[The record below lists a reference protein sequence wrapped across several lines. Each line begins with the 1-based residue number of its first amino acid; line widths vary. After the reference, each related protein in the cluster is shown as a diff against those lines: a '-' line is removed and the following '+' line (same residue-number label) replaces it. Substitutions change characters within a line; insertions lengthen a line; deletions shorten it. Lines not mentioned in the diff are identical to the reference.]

1 MILSGILA
9 AVGVL
14 CCALMILLLRKEKLP
29 KAWGV
34 SLLVCSFILGCFGT
48 AGVVRQFQKRT
59 EEYSYIYLALRYLER
74 QQPDPAALYLKRVT
88 EYKGYH
94 LTAAQALLEQV
105 RGNDTV
111 AQLRMDIL
119 EDLQDGSEGQKNGLI
134 RLRTWTLME
143 NGLESVSTSLRTQLP
158 ISTGKKQQLDQSF
171 AMETGGAYTGDYT
184 QDSSDSEESL
194 ILQINQS
201 LGWQDWY
208 GAMNAA
214 VELVEQKPSASNR
227 LLLAEVIADV
237 TYGNGT
243 INTYQFARDGVP
255 VEKDTQ
261 AQESETLLI
270 QYQTLMDELTLL
282 EQEMTLAGESERES
296 LAERSTVLSE
306 EAQDTLLQ
314 AENIFAFRA
323 LNSIADIHSLEA
335 QVVRAKLYYAMR
347 NYQQAIETLT
357 DASSSVSSYLSN
369 NQALVHSLQ
378 LVQQVYE
385 SDAEI
390 GVDTP
395 EFREEMQILF
405 GSTHPQLIQ
414 LGLTPLATSFVE
426 RIVSDQKTYG
436 TGLYVVGLDASQYP
450 KIRVQLGGQS
460 EIIESIVN
468 RHMITIHDTR
478 MTIETYEVE
487 YTSQGEGLNSI
498 CFVVDTSGSMGGGP
512 IQDAREALNQFL
524 DEMPRNMEASLVK
537 FESSATTLVEL
548 TSSVASLKNAVG
560 GLNGGGGTDITSG
573 IAEGTNALNHARG
586 ARTMIMMTDG
596 QSNVDMSVVQAAV
609 DQGITI
615 FTIGFGDVNDDL
627 LQGIADMSGGQ
638 YIRADS
644 STELVNVYSSLQGI
658 IGNTITV
665 TYTLEN
671 TEDVVRYF
679 FLMDEQRN
687 RSVRRE
693 YYIGQDDI
701 SESEPAVRLDYTPV
715 LQTRE
720 NLNRMLQR
728 EEESFYTSYN
738 GAGLDLVSSASV
750 GDYIC
755 EISSQSNSSLR
766 LNVPTQIPD
775 GVFAVTLQTQDGETY
790 SFPDMMIVGM
800 GFNCRN
806 YRAGSLSLTA
816 NQALRLGDDLLVL
829 GSSINLREIQTED
842 GALNTLNTLDLRL
855 DGILMFQ
862 GANLPAVT
870 VADDGTV
877 QQTVPDQVDLGSVGI
892 GQGRGLL
899 RMNYNDKAYANNV
912 DAVILNGSL
921 RLEYDVEQSRIT
933 SGGGGNP

>member
-1 MILSGILA
+1 MILSGVLA

-14 CCALMILLLRKEKLP
+14 CCALMILLLRKKKLP
-29 KAWGV
+29 KAWGI

-48 AGVVRQFQKRT
+48 TGVVQQIQKRA

-119 EDLQDGSEGQKNGLI
+119 EDLQDGSDGQKNGLI
-134 RLRTWTLME
+134 KLQTWTQME
-143 NGLESVSTSLRTQLP
+143 NGLESVSTYLRIQLP
-158 ISTGKKQQLDQSF
+158 VSTGKKQQLDRLF
-171 AMETGGAYTGDYT
+171 TLETGEAYAGDHA
-184 QDSSDSEESL
+184 QDSSNSEETL
-194 ILQINQS
+194 MLQINQS

-214 VELVEQKPSASNR
+214 VQLVEQKPSASNR

-237 TYGNGT
+237 TYSDGT
-243 INTYQFARDGVP
+243 INTDQFVRNGVP

-261 AQESETLLI
+261 AQESESLLM
-270 QYQTLMDELTLL
+270 QYQTLMDELALL
-282 EQEMTLAGESERES
+282 EQEMTLADESERES
-296 LAERSTVLSE
+296 LAERSAVLSE
-306 EAQDTLLQ
+306 ETQNILLQ
-314 AENIFAFRA
+314 AENIFALRA

-335 QVVRAKLYYAMR
+335 QVVRAKLYYAMH

-357 DASSSVSSYLSN
+357 DASGSIASYLSN

-378 LVQQVYE
+378 LVHQVYE

-390 GVDTP
+390 GIDTP
-395 EFREEMQILF
+395 GFREEMQILF

-414 LGLTPLATSFVE
+414 LGLTPLAAGFVE

-436 TGLYVVGLDASQYP
+436 TGLYVVGLDSSQYP
-450 KIRVQLGGQS
+450 RIQVQLGGQS
-460 EIIESIVN
+460 EIIESIIDQN
-468 RHMITIHDTR
+468 MIAIHDTR
-478 MTIETYEVE
+478 VTVESYEVE
-487 YTSQGEGLNSI
+487 YTDQGEGFNSI
-498 CFVVDTSGSMGGGP
+498 CFVVDTSGSMGGEP
-512 IQDAREALNQFL
+512 IQNAREALDQFL

-537 FESSATTLVEL
+537 FNSSAETMVEL
-548 TSSVASLKNAVG
+548 TTSVATLKNAVN
-560 GLNGGGGTDITSG
+560 GLNDDGGTEITAG
-573 IAEGTNALNHARG
+573 ISEGVSALSQARG
-586 ARTMIMMTDG
+586 VRTMIMMTDG
-596 QSNVDMSVVQAAV
+596 QSNVDMSVVQTAV

-627 LQGIADMSGGQ
+627 LQSIADMSGGQ

-665 TYTLEN
+665 TYTVED
-671 TEDVVRYF
+671 TEDTMRYF

-693 YYIGQDDI
+693 YYIGQDDG
-701 SESEPAVRLDYTPV
+701 SEAEAAVRLVNTPV
-715 LQTRE
+715 LQTRKD
-720 NLNRMLQR
+720 LDRMLQQG
-728 EEESFYTSYN
+728 EDSFSTSYS
-738 GAGLDLVSSASV
+738 GTGLELVSAASV
-750 GDYIC
+750 GDYTC
-755 EISSQSNSSLR
+755 EISSQSDSSLR
-766 LNVPTQIPD
+766 LNVPTQLPD
-775 GVFAVTLQTQDGETY
+775 GVFAVTLRTQDGETFT
-790 SFPDMMIVGM
+790 FPDMMVVGI

-816 NQALRLGDDLLVL
+816 NQALRLEDDLLVL
-829 GSSINLREIQTED
+829 GSNINLREVQTED
-842 GALNTLNTLDLRL
+842 GTLNTLDLRL

-862 GANLPAVT
+862 GADLPAMT
-870 VADDGTV
+870 VAEDGTV
-877 QQTVPDQVDLGSVGI
+877 QQTIPDQVDLGSTGV
-892 GQGRGLL
+892 GQGRGIL
-899 RMNYNDKAYANNV
+899 RLNNNDKAFANNI
-912 DAVILNGSL
+912 DTVILDGGL
-921 RLEYDVEQSRIT
+921 RLEYDIEHSRVT
-933 SGGGGNP
+933 TGEEGNP